1 MSQTDDQQ
9 RPPTDRGRPPGAAR
23 AGVPLPTPARVARH
37 GGRVLDPLTASR
49 LPGEPAPLPTAYRAD
64 RLVVAGEHAD
74 EARAAIAD
82 AARRLSLAAVEDTRG
97 RSLAARRGGRAPRTL
112 TLEPAAVRELTTRVV
127 AAPDAWEV
135 LQLARSA
142 VRPEVRAAMGLDHIL
157 MGTGPDIGG
166 APFTSGHGVEGAPF
180 TSGHGVE
187 EYGRAGSGG
196 RQPVSWLGAP
206 PVRRPAADLPG
217 RRPVVAV
224 VDTGCGEHP
233 WLADVERDL
242 ALPDGTAAG
251 LPGPTPEES
260 GDVVG
265 PLDGE
270 LDSHAGHGTF
280 ICGILRQLCPDADL
294 VAVPVMAGDG
304 VVLESDLL
312 HALAVI
318 TELVELDRAGAT
330 GGVPVDVVVLSLG
343 YHHEV
348 PEDATFDTPL
358 LEALRGL
365 GRLGVAVVAAAG
377 NGATTDP
384 LYPAAFAPHDGG
396 PVQPDGCVPV
406 TSVAATNPDG
416 SVALF
421 ANAGAWVSCWHPGA
435 ALVSTMPVTF
445 QGGRQ
450 PRVSYAGPG
459 GHRRATLDP
468 DDFGS
473 GFAVWSGT
481 SFAAPVMAGLLA
493 ARLLDGTSTGAA
505 GEDATGEEG
514 ASGAGATD
522 EAGSTPVSLLAAAGT
537 PGDPVARMAALV
549 GELVAAY
556 ATPGRKAEV
565 GS

>member
-9 RPPTDRGRPPGAAR
+9 RPPTDRGRPPGGLRTGAH
-23 AGVPLPTPARVARH
+23 VPSPARVARH

-74 EARAAIAD
+74 EARAAIEA
-82 AARRLSLAAVEDTRG
+82 AARELNLATVEDARD
-97 RSLAARRGGRAPRTL
+97 RSLVSRRHGRLPRAV
-112 TLEPAAVRELTTRVV
+112 TLEPVGVRDLTSGRTVV

-135 LQLARSA
+135 LQRARAS
-142 VRPEVRAAMGLDHIL
+142 VGPEVRAAMGLDHIL

-206 PVRRPAADLPG
+206 PARRPAADLNGP
-217 RRPVVAV
+217 RPVVAV

-233 WLADVERDL
+233 WLTDVARDIT
-242 ALPDGTAAG
+242 LPDGTRAG
-251 LPGPTPEES
+251 LTGTTPEDS

-318 TELVELDRAGAT
+318 TESVELARAGDAA
-330 GGVPVDVVVLSLG
+330 GVPVDVVVLSLG

-348 PEDATFDTPL
+348 PEDASFDTPL
-358 LEALRGL
+358 LQALRAL

-377 NGATTDP
+377 NGATTEP

-396 PVQPDGCVPV
+396 PEQPAGCVPV

-435 ALVSTMPVTF
+435 ALISTMPVTF

-493 ARLLDGTSTGAA
+493 ARLLAPADGDGTTDPAA
-505 GEDATGEEG
+505 GTARVG
-514 ASGAGATD
+514 
-522 EAGSTPVSLLAAAGT
+522 LLAAGT
-537 PGDPVARMAALV
+537 PSTDHVSRMAALV

-556 ATPGRKAEV
+556 AEPGRKA
-565 GS
+565 GP